1 MSDVEDEGHST
12 PIQTPGQLIV
22 VVLAAFIVPIVVL
35 SLIGR
40 FAIGESSV
48 DRDSPALSEEAIA
61 KRLHPVGNLMIAGD
75 STQPQAQTGEGAVV
89 ATAAPATASAAPVA
103 EDPAEKAKRIFTAS
117 CAACHATGAAGAPKV
132 GDNAAWAPR
141 IKTGTETL
149 YTSALKGKN
158 AMPPKGGNAGLSDD
172 DVKAVVDYMV
182 SQSK

>member
-1 MSDVEDEGHST
+1 MSDVEDEGHAT

-48 DRDSPALSEEAIA
+48 DPNSPAFSEEGVA
-61 KRLHPVGNLMIAGD
+61 KRLHPVGKLVIAGD
-75 STQPQAQTGEGAVV
+75 STQSEVQTGEGAVV

-103 EDPAEKAKRIFTAS
+103 EDPAEKAKRIYTAS
-117 CAACHATGAAGAPKV
+117 CAACHSTGAAGAPKL

-141 IKTGTETL
+141 IKTGTEAL
-149 YTSALKGKN
+149 YASALKGKN
-158 AMPPKGGNAGLSDD
+158 AMPPKGGNAGLPDD